1 MRSKGYATLAARGG
15 GARRAPAVCVNGGA
29 GSPVKS
35 GTLIVFEGIDG
46 SGKSTQLPRLAAR
59 LRAAG
64 HEVLCSGEPWEGCEA
79 GRRIRRMA
87 RSGRRVP
94 ARTELAWF
102 VEQRRAHLRERVL
115 PALQRGEIVLLN
127 RYYLSSVAYQGARG
141 LDWRE
146 ILAAHPAPE
155 FPAPDLV
162 LLLDLPPGAGL
173 ARVESRAAAAEP
185 AFEERAFLESVRE
198 IFLAL
203 QLPSLARIAAAAA
216 PAEVEREIARCV
228 ARRLALPAN
237 TTETA
242 GAADAESAPRY
253 S

>member
-1 MRSKGYATLAARGG
+1 
-15 GARRAPAVCVNGGA
+15 
-29 GSPVKS
+29 VKS
-35 GTLIVFEGIDG
+35 GTLIAFEGIDG

-64 HEVLCSGEPWEGCEA
+64 HAVLCSGEPWEGCEA

-87 RSGRRVP
+87 RSGQRVP

-115 PALQRGEIVLLN
+115 PALARGEIVLLH

-162 LLLDLPPGAGL
+162 LLLDLPPTAGL
-173 ARVESRAAAAEP
+173 ARVEARAAAAEP

-203 QLPSLARIAAAAA
+203 RLPSLARIAAAAA

-228 ARRLALPAN
+228 AQRLALPAN
-237 TTETA
+237 TA
-242 GAADAESAPRY
+242 GAESAPGY